1 MARAVPNL
9 QTRTVTVDTGRRAL
23 DIPVD
28 AAGHLRRVAHL
39 DESSVTRAAGADG
52 SIGFKGHAAVFDT
65 RVWIGSKRYGFWEEM
80 APGCF
85 AKTLGEADV
94 RFLHN
99 HNPDLLLARRRLVEP
114 VVDTLRLAEDQVG
127 LDVDA
132 DMAPTSYAKDLAIS
146 LDRRDCT
153 QMSFAFDMVAYE
165 WSYLADGTE
174 LLRHTEVALSDVS
187 TVTYPAYVDTDAAL
201 RLDAL
206 AAARAAGWDSI
217 DIDALAARLAS
228 PDVATMNALRAIARG
243 TDLRGPGSPTH
254 ESSEPPSGTRSDGPP
269 AETTG
274 DQEADGGAVD
284 LDPGDRLRDLRFHQ
298 ITRDL

>member
-1 MARAVPNL
+1 MARAHANL
-9 QTRTVTVDTGRRAL
+9 QTRTVTVDSGRRAV

-28 AAGHLRRVAHL
+28 GSGHLRRTAVL
-39 DESSVTRAAGADG
+39 DQRSIARAVGDD
-52 SIGFKGHAAVFDT
+52 SPIGFKGHAAVFDT
-65 RVWIGSKRYGFWEEM
+65 RVWIGSKRWGFWEEM

-85 AKTLGEADV
+85 TKTLGEADV

-99 HNPDLLLARRRLVEP
+99 HNPDLLLARRRLVDP
-114 VVDTLRLAEDQVG
+114 VVDTLRLAEDAVG
-127 LDVDA
+127 LDVNA

-146 LDRRDCT
+146 LDRGDCT
-153 QMSFAFDMVAYE
+153 QMSFAFDMVSYE

-187 TVTYPAYVDTDAAL
+187 TVTYPAYVDTDAGL

-217 DIDALAARLAS
+217 DIDALAVRLAN
-228 PDVATMNALRAIARG
+228 PDVSTLNALRSIARG
-243 TDLRGPGSPTH
+243 TPLGGPAPATRQDTH
-254 ESSEPPSGTRSDGPP
+254 EPPSGTRSDGPP

-274 DQEADGGAVD
+274 DPEGGA

-298 ITRDL
+298 LTRDL